1 MPNDSRPDQFSRR
14 SFLTNTGRGLVAAAL
29 AGELLPVLGSG
40 NASAAGQEKPVELP
54 AFTAKSEK
62 QTGDAPTPLP
72 PSERI
77 GYAVVG
83 LGRLSLECI
92 LPAFGECKKSKL
104 VALVSGTPDK
114 AAKVARQYG
123 VESKNIYSYET
134 FDQIKENP
142 EIQVVYIVLPN
153 GMHAEF
159 TVRGAQAGKH
169 ILCEKPMAN
178 TVTEAEQMVA
188 ACEKAKRKL
197 MIAYRIQYEPN
208 NRLMQK
214 MVRDKKYGK
223 VKVIESV
230 NGQAQG
236 DPAQWRQNKALAGGG
251 CLPDVGLY
259 CLNTTRFLLG
269 EEPTEVSAMT
279 YSTPGD
285 PRFKEVEE
293 NVIFQM
299 RFPSGALANCTT
311 GYDFHESRRYRVL
324 AQTGWFG
331 MDPAFSYHNLQAEES
346 HAEGK
351 VEHKDHLGLD
361 PKDQFAL
368 EMDHMSECVM
378 EDKKPYT
385 PGEEGVQ
392 DQRIMAAI
400 YEAAATG
407 KVVKINTPGVN
418 EQGKLDLFRGAA
430 PTGPA

>member
-1 MPNDSRPDQFSRR
+1 MSNDSRPDQFTRR
-14 SFLTNTGRGLVAAAL
+14 SFLTNTSRGLVAAAL
-29 AGELLPVLGSG
+29 GGELLPIVGAN
-40 NASAAGQEKPVELP
+40 NASAAGQEKPIDLP
-54 AFTAKSEK
+54 SFNAKTEK
-62 QTGDAPTPLP
+62 QTGEAPTPLP

-83 LGRLSLECI
+83 LGRLSLENI
-92 LPAFGECKKSKL
+92 LPAFGESKKSKL
-104 VALVSGTPDK
+104 VALVSGSPDK
-114 AAKVARQYG
+114 AARVARQYG

-134 FDQIKENP
+134 FDQIKENS
-142 EIQVVYIVLPN
+142 EVQVVYIVLPN

-236 DPAQWRQNKALAGGG
+236 DPSQWRQNKALAGGG

-269 EEPTEVSAMT
+269 EEPTEVSAMI

-299 RFPSGALANCTT
+299 RFPGGALANCTT

-351 VEHKDHLGLD
+351 VEHKDHLGID
-361 PKDQFAL
+361 PRDQFAL
-368 EMDHMSECVM
+368 EMDHLSECVM

-407 KVVKINTPGVN
+407 KVVRINTPAAA
-418 EQGKLDLFRGAA
+418 EGKLDVFRGS
-430 PTGPA
+430 PPVSLM